1 MKTQPTA
8 ELDGYAYD
16 MVMFYLQ
23 EHNINIAD
31 IDNIEVELRKDK
43 ITRIYYRQIK
53 IIKKNGSKGFFRK
66 WRKTT

>member
-1 MKTQPTA
+1 MKPYPTA

-16 MVMFYLQ
+16 MLMFYLQ

-31 IDNIEVELRKDK
+31 IDHIEVELRKDK
-43 ITRIYYRQIK
+43 TTRIYHRHIK
-53 IIKKNGSKGFFRK
+53 IIKKNESKGFFRK

>member
-8 ELDGYAYD
+8 QLDGYAYD
-16 MVMFYLQ
+16 MLMFYLQ
-23 EHNINIAD
+23 EHSINIAD
-31 IDNIEVELRKDK
+31 IDHIEVELRKDK
-43 ITRIYYRQIK
+43 TRTYYRHIK